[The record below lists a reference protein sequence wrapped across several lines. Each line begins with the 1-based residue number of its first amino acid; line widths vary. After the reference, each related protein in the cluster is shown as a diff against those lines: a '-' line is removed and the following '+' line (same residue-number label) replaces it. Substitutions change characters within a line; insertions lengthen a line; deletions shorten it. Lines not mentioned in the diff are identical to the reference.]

1 MQQQQQ
7 KINRFVE
14 AARNFGEIWPQYL
27 IKVWMAKVTAF
38 FNAIGLGSLLQWF
51 TLNFCQ
57 FLTLIGM
64 PKSISFD
71 TGIAGIGVNVELYEV
86 NLEPAPAPA

>member
-1 MQQQQQ
+1 MEQQ
-7 KINRFVE
+7 IDRLLEV
-14 AARNFGEIWPQYL
+14 ARNFGEIWPQYL

-64 PKSISFD
+64 PKSISVESGFGD
-71 TGIAGIGVNVELYEV
+71 IGVEV
-86 NLEPAPAPA
+86 VLTGQNLEPPPS